1 MKRILVANRGE
12 IACRI
17 IRSIHLLGMEAVAVY
32 SDADEHAMH
41 VQMADKAVRIGPPP
55 AAASYLDQNAIFRAA
70 EQTAADAIH
79 PGYGFL
85 AENASFASNAQKS
98 GLLWIGPDPRSIED
112 MGDKER
118 ARALARGA
126 GVPVLS
132 GSRRFA
138 GGELEG
144 LEEAGQEVGYPLLV
158 KASAGGGGIGMRRVD
173 TPDSLLKVAEA
184 TQSMAARSFGDGTI
198 YLERYIAKARHVE
211 IQIFG
216 LGGGRAYHLFERDCS
231 TQRRFQKIIEE
242 SPAPRLRGEVI
253 HRMAEA
259 ARALAAAQNYRGAG
273 TIEFI
278 VDADSGDFFFLE
290 MNTRIQV
297 EHPVT
302 EMICG
307 VDLVSLQIRFAAG
320 EDLQAELSAVSRL
333 GASIEC
339 RIYAENPKK
348 MFLPAPGTLQRF
360 DFPQHMEGVR
370 VDTGVKTGDA
380 ITQYYDP
387 MIAKLIVWA
396 ETRDLAIERAVGALR
411 ATHIEGLSSNLEF
424 LIAALNDQEFRKGNV
439 WTGFVDERR
448 QLLVA

>member
-198 YLERYIAKARHVE
+198 YLERLPKRVMWKFKSSASAAGVPIIYSNVTARHS
-211 IQIFG
+211 
-216 LGGGRAYHLFERDCS
+216 GGSRKLLKRA
-231 TQRRFQKIIEE
+231 
-242 SPAPRLRGEVI
+242 PLRGSV
-253 HRMAEA
+253 
-259 ARALAAAQNYRGAG
+259 ARSSTAWRRPRGLLRPLR
-273 TIEFI
+273 TI
-278 VDADSGDFFFLE
+278 A
-290 MNTRIQV
+290 
-297 EHPVT
+297 
-302 EMICG
+302 
-307 VDLVSLQIRFAAG
+307 
-320 EDLQAELSAVSRL
+320 
-333 GASIEC
+333 
-339 RIYAENPKK
+339 
-348 MFLPAPGTLQRF
+348 
-360 DFPQHMEGVR
+360 
-370 VDTGVKTGDA
+370 
-380 ITQYYDP
+380 
-387 MIAKLIVWA
+387 
-396 ETRDLAIERAVGALR
+396 ERAPSN
-411 ATHIEGLSSNLEF
+411 LSSMPTVVISF
-424 LIAALNDQEFRKGNV
+424 SWR
-439 WTGFVDERR
+439 
-448 QLLVA
+448 